1 MPTTSKPLI
10 LHVDPKT
17 KRYSWPWKSL
27 GLGDIVH
34 VYAPPRVHSKVYA
47 AGAYR
52 FLRNPNLRIIT
63 KKHTDAAG
71 EEYIRC
77 EVVDKLVHYAKLE
90 KEAARLAALTEIEN
104 ARAAEALR
112 EINENP

>member
-1 MPTTSKPLI
+1 MKPTI
-10 LHVDPKT
+10 LRVDPNA

-27 GLGDIVH
+27 GLGDVVH
-34 VYAPPRVHSKVYA
+34 VYAPLRVHSKVYS

-52 FLRNPNLRIIT
+52 FMRNPNLRIIT

-77 EVVDKLVHYAKLE
+77 EVVDRRVHYALLAQ
-90 KEAARLAALTEIEN
+90 EAERIAAMTEDETARADAAL
-104 ARAAEALR
+104 RALGVA
-112 EINENP
+112 P